1 MQSRWLVIAA
11 VSLPIASS
19 ARADP
24 GVEAPASVPDWA
36 IAARFPWDVAHAD
49 ATTLIAVLG
58 LGLDLDTRVTDHTT
72 VGFSTEASLVLAL
85 ESNGEPGQASPLA
98 RLRAGV
104 DARWIFHDGTSLV
117 VPHCGPAFEV
127 PSRAWLGARAGFETL
142 DQGATSGHFAELSI
156 GWERLVGHVAI
167 GPYLA
172 VGIEDE
178 PAAAYPVPDHPFP
191 DPSPYA
197 APAMTSVADPQ
208 QSAYITL
215 GMRIGGA

>member
-1 MQSRWLVIAA
+1 MQPRWPA
-11 VSLPIASS
+11 VAVLLLAIASP

-24 GVEAPASVPDWA
+24 LEAPPRVPDWA
-36 IAARFPWDVAHAD
+36 LAARFPWDVAHAD
-49 ATTLIAVLG
+49 SSTLIAVLG
-58 LGLDLDTRVTDHTT
+58 LGLDLDARVTDHTT
-72 VGFSTEASLVLAL
+72 VGFTTEASLVLAL
-85 ESNGEPGQASPLA
+85 ESAGEPGQASPIA

-156 GWERLVGHVAI
+156 GWERLAGRIGV

-172 VGIEDE
+172 IGIEDE
-178 PAAAYPVPDHPFP
+178 PAAAYPVPSHLDAPPF
-191 DPSPYA
+191 A
-197 APAMTSVADPQ
+197 APAASSLTDPQ

>member
-1 MQSRWLVIAA
+1 MPAYLAEPPVLEAPA
-11 VSLPIASS
+11 PI
-19 ARADP
+19 
-24 GVEAPASVPDWA
+24 VEAPPRVPEWA
-36 IAARFPWDVAHAD
+36 LAARFPWDVAHAD
-49 ATTLIAVLG
+49 SSTLIAVLG
-58 LGLDLDTRVTDHTT
+58 LGLDLDARVTDHTT
-72 VGFSTEASLVLAL
+72 VGFTTEASLVLAL
-85 ESNGEPGQASPLA
+85 EDVGEPGSASPIA

-156 GWERLVGHVAI
+156 GWERLAGHIGV

-178 PAAAYPVPDHPFP
+178 PAAAYPVPAQLP
-191 DPSPYA
+191 DPFA
-197 APAMTSVADPQ
+197 TPAMTSLADPQ

>member
-1 MQSRWLVIAA
+1 MIPVEVAPA
-11 VSLPIASS
+11 PV
-19 ARADP
+19 
-24 GVEAPASVPDWA
+24 VEAPARVPEWA
-36 IAARFPWDVAHAD
+36 LAARFPWDVAHAD
-49 ATTLIAVLG
+49 ASTLIAVLG
-58 LGLDLDTRVTDHTT
+58 LGLDLDARVTDHTT
-72 VGFSTEASLVLAL
+72 VGLTTEASLVLAL
-85 ESNGEPGQASPLA
+85 EDVGEPGSASPVA

-142 DQGATSGHFAELSI
+142 DEGTTSGHFAELSI
-156 GWERLVGHVAI
+156 GWERLAGHIGV

-172 VGIEDE
+172 IGIEDE
-178 PAAAYPVPDHPFP
+178 PAAAYPVPTALPEPF
-191 DPSPYA
+191 A
-197 APAMTSVADPQ
+197 APAMTSLADPQ